1 MAAVVILRDRA
12 IKPLLAAAQEIRP
25 ARGAQN
31 PTALDKH
38 YEDIRV
44 AMQGVFRE
52 LGLAAQVSQKI
63 FPGFALKCLMV
74 AMVDAP
80 LRLDDSWRFQGWRAS
95 LGVSDVRARKN
106 KFGFVDCLVGG
117 LSETRSPKSGAT
129 VAFGSRFSRYRLLS
143 P

>member
-1 MAAVVILRDRA
+1 MVRRVGKTRRYEPILAGLKAMAAVVILRDRA

-52 LGLAAQVSQKI
+52 LGLAA
-63 FPGFALKCLMV
+63 
-74 AMVDAP
+74 
-80 LRLDDSWRFQGWRAS
+80 
-95 LGVSDVRARKN
+95 
-106 KFGFVDCLVGG
+106 
-117 LSETRSPKSGAT
+117 
-129 VAFGSRFSRYRLLS
+129 
-143 P
+143 